1 MKQLRLWAA
10 AFVAAAGL
18 LAADST
24 ASAAPRKVF
33 AMANGFSN
41 AAGEVPNNPS
51 DTIMFFDVTDVGQPG
66 ATGIFNNSP
75 LFSVWAGYEI
85 FEGEVGDQ
93 PGGVPRGNREEIS
106 ALTLNPANG
115 TVYVAAFDSGTPVG
129 SLDPVGDS
137 QGDFDFYRIDY
148 QKLLADYVANNRP
161 RGTIYAPTI
170 QRIPTADEEFLQS
183 IASPLFDG
191 TVDGIAHNIP
201 HPTALNSTIFID
213 GALTKIG
220 EVGRAQSPFSFFD
233 EEIDFINPETFVFL
247 DGATTTDAQATS
259 NPLGDFQIR
268 AWQRVSTTAG
278 LSTISHNG
286 PDGLTGPPGSPNSF
300 DDEQGGYNGNS
311 TQSWEST
318 IMGRLQMD
326 ALDRSEPSGWAFVRR
341 DGKLGVWVADN
352 EGAGGE
358 QVSYFELDFSGA
370 TPTATKKVLPTS
382 VDGSLSFRVD
392 ENPTADATTNDGEID
407 FLAVD
412 RDGNLVIGESG
423 FFDTI
428 AGSTTPP
435 LGNGGLTAQQPRV
448 LNVGIESYSDAAGVL
463 PEGYTASG
471 GAVTFDSTAPWTA
484 SASIP
489 EPAGDD
495 DNQVINTTRVAYDRG
510 TGYIYIVEQDADFFE
525 DIYVFD
531 PVGGTL
537 VYSEIN
543 ALNPSLFN
551 AGTQI
556 IINRGDIDGNGV
568 VNQADVVALQ
578 AGIADPTLGG
588 TVSAAVGAEWYD
600 LTGDGLLNNDDFVEL
615 TTKILDAAPIPG
627 DFNSDGQVD
636 AADLQVWKDG
646 YGTLFDGNDFL
657 DWQQNL
663 GAGAATAAGA
673 PVPEPA
679 GALLA
684 GFALCAMGNAARRRR
699 R

>member
-18 LAADST
+18 LRMDST
-24 ASAAPRKVF
+24 ASAAPQKVF

-51 DTIMFFDVTDVGQPG
+51 DTIMFYDVTDIGQPG

-93 PGGVPRGNREEIS
+93 PNGMPRGNREEIS
-106 ALTLNPANG
+106 ALAFNPANG
-115 TVYVAAFDSGTPVG
+115 TVYVASFDSGTPVG

-148 QKLLADYVANNRP
+148 QKLLDDYVSNNRP
-161 RGTIYAPTI
+161 RGTIYAPAI
-170 QRIPTADEEFLQS
+170 MRIPLADEQFLES
-183 IASPLFDG
+183 ISSPLFDG
-191 TVDGIAHNIP
+191 TADGVAHDVP
-201 HPTALNSTIFID
+201 HPTATTTTISID
-213 GALTKIG
+213 GAFTKIG
-220 EVGRAQSPFSFFD
+220 EVGRPQTPFNFFD
-233 EEIDFINPETFVFL
+233 EQIDFINPETFVFL

-259 NPLGDFQIR
+259 SPAGDFQIR
-268 AWQRVSTTAG
+268 GWQRVSSAPG
-278 LSTISHNG
+278 AASINHNG
-286 PDGLTGPPGSPNSF
+286 PDGVTGPPGNPNTY
-300 DDEQGGYNGNS
+300 DDEQGGYNGNT
-311 TQSWEST
+311 TQSWKST
-318 IMGRLQMD
+318 ILGRLQMD

-341 DGKLGVWVADN
+341 DGKLGVWAADN

-370 TPTATKKVLPTS
+370 TPTATKKVLPTTA
-382 VDGSLSFRVD
+382 DGSLSFRVD
-392 ENPTADATTNDGEID
+392 ENPTADGTTNDGEID

-412 RDGNLVIGESG
+412 KDGNLVIGESG

-435 LGNGGLTAQQPRV
+435 LGSNGLTAQQPRV
-448 LNVGIESYSDAAGVL
+448 FNVGIESYSDAAGVL
-463 PEGYTASG
+463 PEGYTASS
-471 GAVTFDSTAPWTA
+471 GAVTFDSTAPWTV

-489 EPAGDD
+489 EPAADD

-556 IINRGDIDGNGV
+556 ILNRGDIDGNGV
-568 VNQADVVALQ
+568 VNQADVTALQ

-600 LTGDGLLNNDDFVEL
+600 LTGDGLLNNDDFLEL
-615 TTKILDAAPIPG
+615 TTNILDVAPIPG
-627 DFNSDGQVD
+627 DFDSDGTVD

-663 GAGAATAAGA
+663 GAGAVASAGA
-673 PVPEPA
+673 AVPEPA
-679 GALLA
+679 AALLA
-684 GFALCAMGNAARRRR
+684 VFALGAIVVPARRRR
-699 R
+699 H